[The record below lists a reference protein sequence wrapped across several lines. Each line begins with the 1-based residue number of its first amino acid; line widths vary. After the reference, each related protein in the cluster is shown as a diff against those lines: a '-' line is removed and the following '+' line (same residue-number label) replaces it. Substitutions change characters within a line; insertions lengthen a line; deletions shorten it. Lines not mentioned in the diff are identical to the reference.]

1 MSIYTKLI
9 LLLTLAVGGVMFVGS
24 FLSLWQRE
32 AALEAA
38 LRGELRAHATTLQI
52 ALEVNYQNGRIAEAQ
67 QLVDRLRENSRV
79 YSVMVFAENGELRSL
94 SEPSTPTD
102 FRQLPE
108 LATVLQTGEAV
119 ESLRSVENRKFLVII
134 LPLRFDSQKRGA
146 VEIVKSLE
154 LIKDDIA
161 LARLNWLATTLLMLA
176 TIFLVVYIVLQ
187 HSLLRPV
194 QALLDAARALG
205 RGDLDY
211 RVHSGDE
218 RNELAR
224 LAAEF
229 NRMADNLSQQRRQ
242 AEMETE
248 NRLYLEKQLRHSER
262 LAAVGR
268 LAAGIGH
275 ELGAPLNVIDV
286 RAEQLLSR
294 PDTPPEKRER
304 NLQIIRTQAARITH
318 IVRQLLNLA
327 RPYNLHFAP
336 FAVDNLIKS
345 ALEPFEND
353 AENRKIEIVFTA
365 EQDLIVSADRD
376 FLIQVLT
383 NIFQNAV
390 QAMEGAGELRIE
402 CKHAESFAVIE
413 ISDTGRSIAPENLD
427 RIFDA
432 FFTTKDIGQ
441 GIGLGLAVSRRI
453 VEEHGGMIDAANN
466 PQKGASFTIYLPLM
480 QNES

>member
-1 MSIYTKLI
+1 M
-9 LLLTLAVGGVMFVGS
+9 LAAGGVMFVGS

-119 ESLRSVENRKFLVII
+119 ESLRPVENRKFLVII

-242 AEMETE
+242 A
-248 NRLYLEKQLRHSER
+248 
-262 LAAVGR
+262 
-268 LAAGIGH
+268 
-275 ELGAPLNVIDV
+275 
-286 RAEQLLSR
+286 
-294 PDTPPEKRER
+294 
-304 NLQIIRTQAARITH
+304 
-318 IVRQLLNLA
+318 
-327 RPYNLHFAP
+327 
-336 FAVDNLIKS
+336 
-345 ALEPFEND
+345 
-353 AENRKIEIVFTA
+353 
-365 EQDLIVSADRD
+365 
-376 FLIQVLT
+376 
-383 NIFQNAV
+383 
-390 QAMEGAGELRIE
+390 
-402 CKHAESFAVIE
+402 
-413 ISDTGRSIAPENLD
+413 
-427 RIFDA
+427 
-432 FFTTKDIGQ
+432 
-441 GIGLGLAVSRRI
+441 
-453 VEEHGGMIDAANN
+453 
-466 PQKGASFTIYLPLM
+466 
-480 QNES
+480 